1 MTVLRGF
8 TIIGV
13 SACASGIIGAL
24 IGLLLGTFAPGYYR
38 TVFRYGDS
46 PDFSAVQVGA
56 GLGLSQGLIAG
67 LIIGCVVVLA
77 VTWYRIRRPVEPST
91 RQILLDGDD

>member
-1 MTVLRGF
+1 MTVVRGF
-8 TIIGV
+8 AIIGV
-13 SACASGIIGAL
+13 TASACGTIGAL
-24 IGLLLGTFAPGYYR
+24 IGLLLGVFAPGYYR
-38 TVFRYGDS
+38 AVFRYGDS
-46 PDFSAVQVGA
+46 AEFNAVQVGI

-67 LIIGCVVVLA
+67 LTIGCVVVLA